1 MPFTIASIFN
11 LNVVITEHV
20 PEPLILIRGV
30 TNFVSGSILLI
41 IVGQLLSW
49 ISTSFKVAHVAIVVR
64 LDITRGYVLI
74 AIERVIAV
82 NLVFTIKFGSC
93 GHQRANS
100 RFLLSTQAVAIVV
113 PQLIWCLDFAYQAT
127 TGDQILGAARYMFNP
142 QTSVF
147 VRVLSLFPVW
157 MPAMLLWLVWKNG
170 YDRSAWKLQIVIL
183 WCVLLTIFCCLD
195 APQSASQNIN
205 KVFGWG
211 DTAQTLMPPILWLSI
226 LMTVFPLGIYL
237 PSHLVF
243 KHVFQAECATAKPCL
258 AETAA

>member
-1 MPFTIASIFN
+1 MEDLRNQPTSEGD
-11 LNVVITEHV
+11 LDCPTW
-20 PEPLILIRGV
+20 LK
-30 TNFVSGSILLI
+30 
-41 IVGQLLSW
+41 LSY
-49 ISTSFKVAHVAIVVR
+49 TAFMA
-64 LDITRGYVLI
+64 VLI
-74 AIERVIAV
+74 PYYLHAYGPA
-82 NLVFTIKFGSC
+82 NLLWICDVALIVTLVALWK
-93 GHQRANS
+93 NS

-142 QTSVF
+142 QISVF
-147 VRVLSLFPVW
+147 VRVLSLFHVW

-170 YDRSAWKLQIVIL
+170 YDRSAWKMQVAIL

-211 DTAQTLMPPILWLSI
+211 DTAQTLMPPILWLTI
-226 LMTVFPLGIYL
+226 LMAAFPLGIYL